1 MTLQELDTALKAVCP
16 NTYELAAPAGATRA
30 IVWNCYGAAHLIGG
44 DCTVVDIHKVQL
56 DIFYQAL
63 DDTLAEDVKAALREL
78 YLPYEVQDDGYDDE
92 YALRRC
98 ILLLEVY

>member
-1 MTLQELDTALKAVCP
+1 M
-16 NTYELAAPAGATRA
+16 
-30 IVWNCYGAAHLIGG
+30 
-44 DCTVVDIHKVQL
+44 DIHKVQL